1 MRSMVTGG
9 GVRQVQTAVCGVLA
23 DLGDGETA
31 VPVGVAGDA
40 VRRLR
45 GALAVASATGELC
58 TIRESARLIRAAGR
72 HLADGEIEQARE
84 ALLLAVRQLPDTV
97 DTTR

>member
-1 MRSMVTGG
+1 MATDG
-9 GVRQVQTAVCGVLA
+9 GVWQVRAAVRGVLA

-58 TIRESARLIRAAGR
+58 TIRAPARLIRTAGH

-84 ALLLAVRQLPDTV
+84 VLLLAVHQLPDT
-97 DTTR
+97 